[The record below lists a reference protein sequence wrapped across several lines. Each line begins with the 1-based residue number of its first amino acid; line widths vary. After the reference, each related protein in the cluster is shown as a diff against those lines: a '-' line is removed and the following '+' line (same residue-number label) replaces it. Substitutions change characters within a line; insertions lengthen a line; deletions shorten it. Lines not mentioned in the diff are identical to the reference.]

1 MMTRRQNTE
10 DRGQTRCRGAAAAL
24 LLSHREAV
32 HKSQSSVFCRLS
44 SEHGFTLI
52 ELIIVICIVA
62 VMSGIFLKR
71 VVFYQ
76 EMAEKAAVQQV
87 VGALQSALILQ
98 YGHRMASGLSGAEK
112 SVVYENPMDWLM
124 QKPGN
129 YAGEFNQVNP
139 AKMEPGTWAFDKS
152 AKELIYY
159 PDHTEHFKPSNN
171 EVKWIRYKTRLLYEP
186 NYRNKKVLELA
197 GMIISPIE
205 PFQWLIKEE
214 E

>member
-1 MMTRRQNTE
+1 MNNRKNS
-10 DRGQTRCRGAAAAL
+10 A
-24 LLSHREAV
+24 
-32 HKSQSSVFCRLS
+32 
-44 SEHGFTLI
+44 GFTLI
-52 ELIIVICIVA
+52 ELVIVICIVA
-62 VMSGIFLKR
+62 VLGGIFLKR

-76 EMAEKAAVQQV
+76 EMAEKAALQQV
-87 VGALQSALILQ
+87 VGALQTALILQ
-98 YGHRMASGLSGAEK
+98 FGHRMAMGDGGK
-112 SVVYENPMDWLM
+112 GITKENPMDWLM

-159 PDHTEHFKPSNN
+159 PDHTEHFKPSNT

-186 NYRNKKVLELA
+186 SYRNKKVLELA
-197 GMIISPIE
+197 GMIISPVE